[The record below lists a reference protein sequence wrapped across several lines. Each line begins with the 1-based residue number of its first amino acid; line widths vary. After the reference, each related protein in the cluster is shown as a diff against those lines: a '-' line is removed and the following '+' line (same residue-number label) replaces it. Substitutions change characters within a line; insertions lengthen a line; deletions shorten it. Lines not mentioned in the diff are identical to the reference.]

1 MAVRIPWDKYETA
14 ILLDAGLQVK
24 RGEVSRK
31 TAVKTVSALLRERA
45 ICKGIEIDEVFRNEN
60 GISMQLS
67 ALMTAF
73 DKKDG
78 GLTVSK
84 LFLDIIELYRSSPQE
99 FELIVKEAKGMN
111 EADHNIESFDSWLRS
126 NPTYAE
132 TSDAIIMSLNMIS
145 VLCIKAGTISAPVL
159 KIRSSEEIKR
169 FLAALQKNRSPRI
182 HSKKQL
188 NSYVN
193 AVRTYLTYLEYTD
206 QMKMAVDES
215 TIPEEKTEPEM
226 TATMLVDFQDLP
238 SFAYTRPDYY
248 QLEGS
253 KAVVVKNWTKLYVAI
268 VNKLCDRDGNLLKT
282 LIGTNISGAN
292 RIDFLPKEDSHKMTA
307 PYLLENGIAIETN
320 LSASDIVKKIRT
332 LLSLYNISCDK
343 LIIGYHKRKKQ
354 VDGGKPMNNSTVAP
368 ENSPALMYRDGI
380 TNILESYYNY
390 GFRIGSPIELMR
402 FRNYAEACGVSVPE
416 SDESLE
422 QEILAAGTQIDGR
435 VFVFGKAMVDE
446 LKSKI
451 VSIFSTGA
459 EVIFF
464 EPFMEIES
472 EWLEESHISNP
483 DLVRELLYK
492 HVPDLYCS
500 QNMILQG
507 KRKSEVEAVVS
518 EIHRIS
524 AGQTIIS
531 FSDLCENLPYIPSEK
546 VAWCLSASED
556 FVWVSEGRYFVMEHF
571 IVDADDATAIL
582 NFVAA
587 ECNDKGFASIADLP
601 FGNIP
606 EQNYELSI
614 TGLYSAVYLSLL
626 KTSYY
631 LNGKILTRE
640 ANGLDI
646 IDLLKSFCREH
657 ERCTVQSVM
666 DRAVELTGLPNR
678 QNVFYAL
685 YSTMVRI
692 DKEHF
697 VAPSQVEFDI
707 SQIDDVIESVIG
719 NGFSAIKGITTFAPF
734 PSCGQSWNHYLLESY
749 VYMYSKKY
757 RLHCMNFNDKN
768 AGIIGSRTLGL
779 SYDEMLVEA
788 AAKSNV
794 PLTAESIGQYFFE
807 TGLTAKRKYASLPDV
822 IEKARDLR
830 EEG

>member
-14 ILLDAGLQVK
+14 VLLDAGLQVK

-31 TAVKTVSALLRERA
+31 TAVKTVSALLRKRA

-84 LFLDIIELYRSSPQE
+84 LFLDIIGLYRSSPQE

-111 EADHNIESFDSWLRS
+111 EADHTIESFDSWLQS
-126 NPTYAE
+126 HPTYTD
-132 TSDAIIMSLNMIS
+132 TSDAIIMSINMIS
-145 VLCIKAGTISAPVL
+145 VLCVKAGTISTPVL
-159 KIRSSEEIKR
+159 KIKSSAEIKSI
-169 FLAALQKNRSPRI
+169 LAALQKNRSPHI

-193 AVRTYLTYLEYTD
+193 AVSTYLTYLEYIE
-206 QMKMAVDES
+206 QKKIAVDES
-215 TIPEEKTEPEM
+215 LIPEEKSEPEM
-226 TATMLVDFQDLP
+226 TATMLVDFKNPP

-253 KAVVVKNWTKLYVAI
+253 KAVVVKNWTKLYVAV
-268 VNKLCDRDGNLLKT
+268 VNELCDRDRNLLKT
-282 LIGTNISGAN
+282 LIGKNISGAK
-292 RIDFLPKEDSHKMTA
+292 RIDFLHKEDSHKMTA
-307 PYLLENGIAIETN
+307 PYLLKNGIAIETN

-343 LIIGYHKRKKQ
+343 LIIGYHKREKQ
-354 VDGGKPMNNSTVAP
+354 VDGGKLINNSTVVS

-380 TNILESYYNY
+380 VNILDSYYSY

-416 SDESLE
+416 LDESLE

-446 LKSKI
+446 LKTKI

-472 EWLEESHISNP
+472 EWLEESHIPNP

-492 HVPDLYCS
+492 HAPDLYCS
-500 QNMILQG
+500 QNMILRS

-524 AGQTIIS
+524 AGQTIII
-531 FSDLCENLPYIPSEK
+531 FSELCKSLPYIPSEK
-546 VAWCLSASED
+546 IAWCLSTSED

-571 IVDADDATAIL
+571 IVDANDATAIL

-614 TGLYSAVYLSLL
+614 TGLYTAVYLSLL

-640 ANGLDI
+640 ANGLNI

-678 QNVFYAL
+678 QNAFYAL

-692 DKEHF
+692 DKDYF

-707 SQIDDVIESVIG
+707 SQIDDVIESIIG
-719 NGFSAIKGITTFAPF
+719 NGFSAVKGITTFAPF

-749 VYMYSKKY
+749 VYTYSKKY
-757 RLHCMNFNDKN
+757 RLHCKNFNDKN

-794 PLTAESIGQYFFE
+794 PLTVESIGQYFFE
-807 TGLTAKRKYASLPDV
+807 TGLTAKRKYASLPEI